1 MVRRGSRPI
10 ALTLATA
17 PAGLEEFF
25 GGPSGQAKKPMRL
38 KPKIDRKIEDDPPPL
53 FSFTI
58 ARKPKSSSGK
68 DDKGKSGGPSGGGP
82 PSGWTNVA
90 IGSIAVYTL
99 FEVLRPR
106 EGGLFN
112 AKEITWQEFRTTFL
126 DKGLVD
132 KLEVI
137 NRERVRVVL
146 HSNATGQT
154 YPSSASAGGRS
165 SYYFSIGSVEAFER
179 KLDDA
184 QSELSIPSSE
194 RVPVAYHDEV
204 PILSTLM
211 SFAPTLLVMGVILYI
226 SRSAARS
233 AGGGMGGG
241 GGLFG
246 VGKSK
251 AKLFNTDKDVKVKFA
266 DVAGMDEAKEEI
278 MEFVRATS
286 KRLS

>member
-1 MVRRGSRPI
+1 M
-10 ALTLATA
+10 
-17 PAGLEEFF
+17 
-25 GGPSGQAKKPMRL
+25 KPTV
-38 KPKIDRKIEDDPPPL
+38 DRKIEDDPPPL

-58 ARKPKSSSGK
+58 ARKPKGAGK
-68 DDKGKSGGPSGGGP
+68 DDKGKSGGPGGGP
-82 PSGWTNVA
+82 GGPSPGWTNVA

-106 EGGLFN
+106 EGGMFN

-154 YPSSASAGGRS
+154 YPGSAGAGARS

-184 QSELSIPSSE
+184 QSELGIPSSE

-204 PILSTLM
+204 PIFSTLL

-226 SRSAARS
+226 SRSAARG

-241 GGLFG
+241 GGIFG

-278 MEFVRATS
+278 MEFVRS
-286 KRLS
+286 LLVGRR